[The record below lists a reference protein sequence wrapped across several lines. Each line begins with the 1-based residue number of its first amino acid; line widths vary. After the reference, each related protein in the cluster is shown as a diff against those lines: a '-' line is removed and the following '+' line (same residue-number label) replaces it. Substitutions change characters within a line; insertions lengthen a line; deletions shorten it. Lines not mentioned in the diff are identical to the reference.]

1 VSAPKVSV
9 LIVDDSPEMLD
20 VLGKYFADHGFH
32 VEVARSGAAALEAY
46 RARPA
51 DVVLTDLRMKGMDGL
66 DLFEALRRLDPDA
79 AVVIMTAFG
88 NVESAVDAIQRGA
101 FHYVTKPFKMATVR
115 VLLERAARERHTRE
129 ENHDLRTAFAERFAA
144 DGLIG
149 DSDAF
154 REVRRF
160 IERVANATSP
170 VLISGESGT
179 GKDRVARALHRES
192 ARRDMP
198 FLVMSCAALP
208 EELLEAELFG
218 QVSASGASGR
228 AAATREGL
236 FARADGGTLFFDEIG
251 DMPLPLQAK
260 LAHALQTGE
269 LRSSGAG
276 KPPRRVT
283 VRCVAATSRDLKTM
297 VAEGRFREELFFR
310 LAVVPLR
317 LPALRE
323 RRGDLPLLLEHFV
336 RALQAAPRASA
347 PMTFSEDALAVLQE
361 HPWPGNVR
369 ELGNL
374 VERLSLTCA
383 GRTVGADEV
392 RRALIPPPASG
403 DAFDW
408 LVAAR
413 LPLEEVERRY
423 ITAVMNKAGSKARA
437 AEILNVDVSTLY
449 RRERGQ
455 RS

>member
-1 VSAPKVSV
+1 VTTRKASV
-9 LIVDDSPEMLD
+9 LIVDDSPEMLE
-20 VLGKYFADHGFH
+20 VLGKYFADHGFQ
-32 VEVARSGAAALEAY
+32 VEIAGGGDEALEAY
-46 RARPA
+46 RARPT

-115 VLLERAARERHTRE
+115 VLLERAARERRTRE
-129 ENHDLRTAFAERFAA
+129 ENHHLRTAFAERFAA
-144 DGLIG
+144 DGMVG

-160 IERVANATSP
+160 IERVANAPSP
-170 VLISGESGT
+170 VLISGEIGT
-179 GKDRVARALHRES
+179 GKDTVARALHRES
-192 ARRDMP
+192 VRRDMP
-198 FLVMSCAALP
+198 FVAMSCAAIP
-208 EELLEAELFG
+208 GEPLERELFG
-218 QVSASGASGR
+218 QVTDPATTGR
-228 AAATREGL
+228 LAAVRAGL

-260 LAHALQTGE
+260 LAHALEAGE
-269 LRSSGAG
+269 IRALGADD
-276 KPPRRVT
+276 PRHVT
-283 VRCVAATSRDLKTM
+283 VRCVAATTQDLKAL
-297 VAEGRFREELFFR
+297 VGEGRFREDLYFR
-310 LAVVPLR
+310 LAVVPIR

-323 RRGDLPLLLEHFV
+323 RDGDLPLLLEHFL
-336 RALQAAPRASA
+336 RKLQQPPRAVA
-347 PMTFSEDALAVLQE
+347 PMALSESALAVLQE
-361 HPWPGNVR
+361 HTWPGNVR

-383 GRTVGADEV
+383 GQTVGAEEA
-392 RRALIPPPASG
+392 RRALVPVTSG

-408 LVAAR
+408 LATAR
-413 LPLEEVERRY
+413 MPLDEVERRY
-423 ITAVMNKAGSKARA
+423 ITAVMNKTGGSKARA